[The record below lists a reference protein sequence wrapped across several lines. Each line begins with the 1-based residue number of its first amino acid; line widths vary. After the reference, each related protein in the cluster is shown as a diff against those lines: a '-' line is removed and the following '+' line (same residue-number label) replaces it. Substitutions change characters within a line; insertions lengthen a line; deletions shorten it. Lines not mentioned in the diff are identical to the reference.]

1 MRKPVFRRQSGLT
14 LVSTMIVLAIALFFV
29 MIGLKMVPTYLE
41 NYSIAQVL
49 ESASADRSLRDASR
63 AEIKNLLLKRFKI
76 NGVYEFR
83 KEDLKVTANEK
94 MLKVSVDY
102 EVRKPVVGNVFI
114 VMAFSNSA
122 EIRK

>member
-1 MRKPVFRRQSGLT
+1 MSKSVFCRQRGLT
-14 LVSTMIVLAIALFFV
+14 LISTLFVLAIAVFFI

-49 ESASADRSLRDASR
+49 ESASDDRSLRDASR
-63 AEIKNLLLKRFKI
+63 GDIKKLILKRFKI
-76 NGVYEFR
+76 NGVYDFR
-83 KEDLKVTANEK
+83 KEDLKVTATNK
-94 MLKVSVDY
+94 ATKVTVDY
-102 EVRKPVVGNVFI
+102 EVRKPVIGNVFV